1 MEIKVGLGG
10 EDEVEGE
17 GLGEGEEGDGFENS
31 RVKDRGEISFVVG
44 GGMGG
49 LVLVDMVDPS
59 RGLEVV

>member
-1 MEIKVGLGG
+1 MIGGGELGG

-44 GGMGG
+44 GGVGG
-49 LVLVDMVDPS
+49 LVSMDMVNRS
-59 RGLEVV
+59 SG

>member
-1 MEIKVGLGG
+1 MIGCGKLGG
-10 EDEVEGE
+10 EDEVER
-17 GLGEGEEGDGFENS
+17 EEGDGFENFG
-31 RVKDRGEISFVVG
+31 VKDRGEILFVG